1 MTRRPNRRL
10 GLATRAI
17 HHGYD
22 PASAEG
28 ALAPPIHLTSTY
40 VFETAEAGAE
50 IFSGRRPG
58 YVYGRTKNPTQ
69 SILEERLA
77 ELEGAEAGLA
87 LASGMAAISATF
99 WTLLQAGDTVVADRI
114 LYGNSY
120 AFLTK
125 GLTRFGV
132 KVELVDFQD
141 LAAVGAAAAGAKIL
155 YFETPANPNLRVIDI
170 AAVARI
176 ARNAGALSIVDNT
189 FATPVLQRPLE
200 HGADLVVHSVTKFLG
215 GHGDLLAGAVL
226 GRTGVVSEIRLH
238 GLRYLTGA
246 ALSPHAAFLV
256 LRGLKTLE
264 LRVRQHTA
272 SATAIADRLAGHP
285 AIATIHYPGRSG
297 DASDAIAGRQMQG
310 GGGLLSL
317 ELRGGHQAA
326 LAFMNALEIVSRG
339 VSLGD
344 AESLIQHPASM
355 THLTY
360 GPAER
365 KRHGISDGL
374 VRLSVGLETTEDLVD
389 DVEQALA
396 AVVKEAA

>member
-1 MTRRPNRRL
+1 MTRRSNRKL

-28 ALAPPIHLTSTY
+28 ALTPPIHLTSTY
-40 VFETAEAGAE
+40 VFETAEEGADIFAGRKA
-50 IFSGRRPG
+50 G
-58 YVYGRTKNPTQ
+58 YIYGRTKNPTQ

-77 ELEGAEAGLA
+77 ELEGAEAGLV

-99 WTLLQAGDTVVADRI
+99 WTLLKAGDRVVADHI

-125 GLTRFGV
+125 GLAKFGV
-132 KVELVDFQD
+132 AVDLIDFQD
-141 LAAVGAAAAGAKIL
+141 LAAVEAAADGAKIV
-155 YFETPANPNLRVIDI
+155 YFETPANPNLRIIDI

-176 ARNAGALSIVDNT
+176 ARNAGATSIVDNT

-226 GRTGVVSEIRLH
+226 GRADVLSEIRLH

-256 LRGLKTLE
+256 LRGLKTLD

-272 SATAIADRLAGHP
+272 SATAIADRLAGHR
-285 AIATIHYPGRSG
+285 AIARLHYPGRSG
-297 DASDAIAGRQMQG
+297 GPSDAVARRQMES
-310 GGGLLSL
+310 GGGLLSI
-317 ELRGGHQAA
+317 ELAGGHQAG
-326 LAFMNALEIVSRG
+326 LAFMNALRIVSRG

-344 AESLIQHPASM
+344 AELLVQHPASM

-374 VRLSVGLETTEDLVD
+374 VRLSVGLETTEDLVE

-396 AVVKEAA
+396 SATKEAA